1 MAWFGWQGLF
11 RGLVGLVCGLVQ
23 AALGR
28 EGEVWEGEG
37 EGSEVAT
44 RGKPAADF
52 KPARPQLNSNW
63 VRSRNKKDWSSDAAL
78 DFKQSNIPQPWKDVI
93 LILSEGCSDDQ
104 LCSVANFG
112 HFNIQLSTFNFQ
124 HSTSTA
130 LTNYWLQTLIQLKL
144 NTVKAI
150 PQLMFCILK
159 LTPVNVKNWKEV

>member
-1 MAWFGWQGLF
+1 MGLVW
-11 RGLVGLVCGLVQ
+11 GLVGRFGSSWEGGLVQ

-28 EGEVWEGEG
+28 ER

-44 RGKPAADF
+44 RGKAAADF

-93 LILSEGCSDDQ
+93 LNLSEGCSDDQ

-112 HFNIQLSTFNFQ
+112 HFNIQLSASIFNFRFD
-124 HSTSTA
+124 
-130 LTNYWLQTLIQLKL
+130 QLLASKSDP
-144 NTVKAI
+144 VK
-150 PQLMFCILK
+150 
-159 LTPVNVKNWKEV
+159 T